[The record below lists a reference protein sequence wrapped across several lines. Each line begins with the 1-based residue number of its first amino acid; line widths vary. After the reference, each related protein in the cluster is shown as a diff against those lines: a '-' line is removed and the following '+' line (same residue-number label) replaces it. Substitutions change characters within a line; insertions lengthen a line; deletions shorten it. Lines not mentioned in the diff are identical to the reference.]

1 MRQTIAQ
8 ALIQEGRELGY
19 AEAVIE
25 TKQEVLITLLQ
36 VKFKQIPQNL
46 IEQIQAIR
54 TIDRLDTL
62 FRQSVSA
69 TRFEEIEIE

>member
-19 AEAVIE
+19 VEAAIQ
-25 TKQEVLITLLQ
+25 TKQEDLITLLQ

-46 IEQIQAIR
+46 IEQIRAIR

-62 FRQSVSA
+62 LRQSVSA

>member
-8 ALIQEGRELGY
+8 ALIQEGREIGM
-19 AEAVIE
+19 IE
-25 TKQEVLITLLQ
+25 TKQEDLITLLQ